1 MGLNVELL
9 EKTFKMVAPKG
20 DAIVSRF
27 YEKLFQDYPAVKPM
41 FSGASMAQQ
50 KKKLLAS
57 LVLVI
62 QSLRKP
68 DQLTKALHQLG
79 AKHEGYGAKPA
90 HYDAVA
96 ITLLSVLKEFAGAAW
111 TPQVRQAWAD
121 ALGAVK
127 SIMLEGAKQAK
138 VITNNKSF
146 KGGVTQM
153 AKRTQAKSSGKKKRT
168 SSNHETFYRAALD
181 NASANVLMCD
191 RDLVLT
197 YANNTA
203 VRKLTE
209 LESEIRQAL
218 PGFSVA
224 NVIGSSID
232 AYHKMPERQRRI
244 LSDPNNMPH
253 KADIKIGPLTLNLLV
268 NAIMSEKG
276 EYIGNIVEWEDV
288 TEKRKMEVEMARLK
302 TSLDNT
308 RTNVLVCDRN
318 YTLVYANN
326 ASVTAL
332 TKLESEIRKV
342 LPHFSVANV
351 IGANM
356 DSFHK
361 NPSHQ
366 RRLLDDPKNLPYRSE
381 IKVGILTLD
390 LNASAI
396 MSSTGE
402 YLGNIVEWMDITD
415 QKKAQGE
422 VEKLITA
429 AASGQLNER
438 VNADQFEGF
447 FKVLSTGI
455 NKMMDSMVTP
465 LNEAQKV
472 LEALADGDLTREM
485 TGTYAGDFNKIK
497 ESLNT
502 AVTNL
507 TSTLTM
513 VRDTAENISS
523 GAVQI
528 SDGNDNL
535 SQRTS
540 EQAGALE
547 ETSSS
552 MEEMTATVKQNAD
565 NAKQANQLGLAA
577 RDIADKGGKVT
588 AQAVTA
594 MGEVNKSS
602 KKIADIITVIDEIAF
617 QTNLLALNAAV
628 EAARAGEHGRGFAV
642 VASEVRNLAQRSATA
657 AKEIK
662 ALINESV
669 QKVSEGSELVN
680 QSGKTLQEIVDSVKK
695 VTDIMGEIS
704 ASSQEQATGVEQVNK
719 AIMQMDEMT
728 QQNASLVE
736 EAASASQ
743 SMKSQSEELM
753 KQVEQ
758 FKFKEKAGSTTRSHH
773 EPPTPA
779 SMKRSQMPV
788 TRGTVHSKPSPS
800 PQKGTPG
807 TPPLRRPAAATAAA
821 GIRKEGNVNGQ
832 NGHHQ
837 EEGFEEF

>member
-9 EKTFKMVAPKG
+9 EKTFSMVAPKG
-20 DAIVSRF
+20 DAIVTRF

-57 LVLVI
+57 LILVI

-79 AKHEGYGAKPA
+79 VKHHGYGAKPV

-96 ITLLSVLKEFAGAAW
+96 ATLLSVLKEFAGSAW
-111 TPQVRQAWAD
+111 TPQVRQTWAD

-127 SIMLEGAKQAK
+127 SMMLEGAKQAK
-138 VITNNKSF
+138 VTTTTKSF
-146 KGGVTQM
+146 KGGVYPM
-153 AKRTQAKSSGKKKRT
+153 AKRTQVKSTGKKKRT
-168 SSNHETFYRAALD
+168 SGNKETFYRSALD
-181 NASANVLMCD
+181 NASTNVIMCD

-209 LESEIRQAL
+209 LEAEIRQSL
-218 PGFSVA
+218 PGFAVA
-224 NVIGSSID
+224 NLIGSNID
-232 AYHKMPERQRRI
+232 AYHKMPEKQRRI
-244 LSDPNNMPH
+244 LSDPKNMPH
-253 KADIKIGPLTLNLLV
+253 RADIKIGPLTLNLLV
-268 NAIMSEKG
+268 NAILSDDGK
-276 EYIGNIVEWEDV
+276 YVGNIVEWEDV
-288 TEKRKMEVEMARLK
+288 TGKRKMEVEMARLK
-302 TSLDNT
+302 TSLDTT

-326 ASVTAL
+326 ASVTTL
-332 TKLESEIRKV
+332 TRLESEIRKA
-342 LPHFSVANV
+342 LPNFSVAKV
-351 IGANM
+351 IGANI

-366 RRLLDDPKNLPYRSE
+366 RRLLDDPKNLPYRAE
-381 IKVGILTLD
+381 IKVGSLTLD
-390 LNASAI
+390 LSASAI
-396 MSSTGE
+396 MSPTGE
-402 YLGNIVEWMDITD
+402 YLGNVVEWMDITD

-422 VEKLITA
+422 VERLIMA

-438 VNADQFEGF
+438 VNENQFEGF
-447 FKVLSTGI
+447 FKVLSSGI

-472 LEALADGDLTREM
+472 LEALANGDLTKEM
-485 TGTYAGDFNKIK
+485 SGTYEGDFNKIK
-497 ESLNT
+497 ESLNQ
-502 AVTNL
+502 AVNNL
-507 TSTLTM
+507 TETLTM
-513 VRDTAENISS
+513 VRDTSENVSS
-523 GAVQI
+523 AAVQI
-528 SDGNDNL
+528 SDGNDDL

-602 KKIADIITVIDEIAF
+602 KKIADIISVIDEIAF

-669 QKVSEGSELVN
+669 QKVTEGSELVN

-695 VTDIMGEIS
+695 VTDIIGEIA
-704 ASSQEQATGVEQVNK
+704 ASSQEQATGVEEVNK

-728 QQNASLVE
+728 QQNAALVE

-758 FKFKEKAGSTTRSHH
+758 FKFKERAGSTTRSHH

-779 SMKRSQMPV
+779 PMKKSQIPV
-788 TRGTVHSKPSPS
+788 SRGTVHSRPSAASPKPAS
-800 PQKGTPG
+800 GAA
-807 TPPLRRPAAATAAA
+807 PLRRPTTATATA
-821 GIRKEGNVNGQ
+821 GVKKEVNANGK